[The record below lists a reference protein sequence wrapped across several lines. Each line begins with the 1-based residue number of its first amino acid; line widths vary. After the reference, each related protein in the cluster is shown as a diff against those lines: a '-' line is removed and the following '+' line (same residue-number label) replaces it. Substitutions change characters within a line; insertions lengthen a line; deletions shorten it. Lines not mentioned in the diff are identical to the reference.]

1 VHERV
6 LLDWA
11 AGLVLLAVA
20 ILCNCAA
27 SWCGRGDVGNLF
39 GIGVLTADLGNA
51 DVSCLAGLGEGVI
64 AAVEVLALLG
74 TVSM

>member
-1 VHERV
+1 
-6 LLDWA
+6 
-11 AGLVLLAVA
+11 
-20 ILCNCAA
+20 
-27 SWCGRGDVGNLF
+27 VGNLF

-51 DVSCLAGLGEGVI
+51 DVSCLAGLGEGVV